1 MHEKIHFVGIGGIG
15 VSSLARYYLAK
26 GARLSGSDLV
36 ESDLVRE
43 LTAEGVIMRIGHH
56 SDNLLRDVARVI
68 YSAAAKE
75 DNPELKE
82 ARRRGL
88 PCMTYAEALG
98 ELTKQ
103 YITIGVS
110 GAHGKSTTTALL
122 SLMLMH
128 AGLDPTVIIG
138 TRLAEFGGKNIRI
151 GKSRYLVIEADEWN
165 KSFFHYAPQIA
176 VITNVDAEHLD
187 TYKNLA
193 GVIKAFNKYVTG
205 LPKEATVVVNA
216 QDKNTMAAVKGCKRT
231 LIKFNEKNK
240 RMPKWSLDVAG
251 TFNQLNAEA
260 AYRAAAV
267 LGVTRKDAADA
278 IEKFRGSW
286 RRMEPLAPRS
296 NAKVIGIFFADYA
309 HHPTEIV
316 ATIGALKAKYRNQ
329 KLFVI
334 FQPHQVA
341 RLTVLFSGFV
351 KAFGEADQVA
361 IVPAYQVVGREV
373 VGGKSS
379 EDLYKGIV
387 KLRGKTAEGTV
398 FYLKNIAESLNLIDK
413 QVVVFMG
420 AGTIDAQVREYFVS
434 QLLPK

>member
-1 MHEKIHFVGIGGIG
+1 MGHQYYMHEKIHFVGIGGIG

-26 GARLSGSDLV
+26 GARLSGSDLT

-43 LTAEGVIMRIGHH
+43 LAAEGVIMRIGHH
-56 SDNLLRDVARVI
+56 SDNLLRDVSRVI

-122 SLMLMH
+122 SLMLVH

-138 TRLAEFGGKNIRI
+138 TRLAEFAGRNVCI

-165 KSFFHYAPQIA
+165 KSFFHYAPQVAI
-176 VITNVDAEHLD
+176 ITNVDAEHLD

-205 LPKEATVVVNA
+205 LPKEATIVVNA
-216 QDKNTMAAVKGCKRT
+216 QDKNTIAAIKGCKRT
-231 LIKFNEKNK
+231 VIKFNEKNK
-240 RMPKWSLDVAG
+240 RTPKWPLEVAG
-251 TFNQLNAEA
+251 QFNQLNAEA

-267 LGVTRKDAADA
+267 LGVTRKDAAEA
-278 IEKFRGSW
+278 VAKFR
-286 RRMEPLAPRS
+286 
-296 NAKVIGIFFADYA
+296 
-309 HHPTEIV
+309 
-316 ATIGALKAKYRNQ
+316 
-329 KLFVI
+329 
-334 FQPHQVA
+334 
-341 RLTVLFSGFV
+341 
-351 KAFGEADQVA
+351 
-361 IVPAYQVVGREV
+361 
-373 VGGKSS
+373 
-379 EDLYKGIV
+379 
-387 KLRGKTAEGTV
+387 
-398 FYLKNIAESLNLIDK
+398 
-413 QVVVFMG
+413 
-420 AGTIDAQVREYFVS
+420 
-434 QLLPK
+434 